1 MNRLLLVLSLFV
13 GLPFAGLSQ
22 GVQSGANANRIFT
35 RADTVQALH
44 DIFRNGRRGGKI
56 ITALAP
62 VAAGIAI
69 YSGPKVDLGIN
80 ALGSSGNK
88 PNGHLTAVAIAVPA
102 AIAFAIAGPLSWSR
116 NSKKKEQETIR
127 RYEMRLPLSRRVQ
140 RKLHRQLGNALHSS
154 TATNR

>member
-1 MNRLLLVLSLFV
+1 
-13 GLPFAGLSQ
+13 
-22 GVQSGANANRIFT
+22 
-35 RADTVQALH
+35 
-44 DIFRNGRRGGKI
+44 
-56 ITALAP
+56 

-80 ALGSSGNK
+80 ALGATGNK

-102 AIAFAIAGPLSWSR
+102 AIAFAIVGPLSWSN
-116 NSKKKEQETIR
+116 NSEKNEQETIR

-140 RKLHRQLGNALHSS
+140 RKLHRQLGYALHSS